1 MRCPAGCDA
10 DLLLTERRGV
20 EIDYCPRCRG
30 IWLDRGELD
39 KIIDRAAEEVDR
51 IVERERAT
59 APPQPAPAQS
69 APPAPPVPE
78 WSSEY
83 DDRGRDRWASSSG
96 GDATRSSGKTG
107 KKPKSK
113 KKKAFDLL
121 EDIFD
126 F

>member
-1 MRCPAGCDA
+1 MRCPADCDA
-10 DLLLTERRGV
+10 DLLLAERRGV

-39 KIIDRAAEEVDR
+39 KIIDQATVEVDR
-51 IVERERAT
+51 IVERERT
-59 APPQPAPAQS
+59 AAPTS
-69 APPAPPVPE
+69 PPVPE

-83 DDRGRDRWASSSG
+83 DERGRDRWASSSG
-96 GDATRSSGKTG
+96 GDADRRRDGSGK
-107 KKPKSK
+107 KKKQKSK
-113 KKKAFDLL
+113 KKQAFDLL

>member
-1 MRCPAGCDA
+1 MRCPADCDA

-51 IVERERAT
+51 IVERERSVAV
-59 APPQPAPAQS
+59 PAPAP
-69 APPAPPVPE
+69 AAPPVPE

-96 GDATRSSGKTG
+96 GGTSERSERKG
-107 KKPKSK
+107 KKPKNK

-121 EDIFD
+121 EEIFD

>member
-1 MRCPAGCDA
+1 MRCPANCDA
-10 DLLLTERRGV
+10 DLLLAERRGV

-39 KIIDRAAEEVDR
+39 KILDRAAEEVDR
-51 IVERERAT
+51 IVERERVVA
-59 APPQPAPAQS
+59 PAPA
-69 APPAPPVPE
+69 PAPADPSVPE

-96 GDATRSSGKTG
+96 GGTPDRSERKG

>member
-1 MRCPAGCDA
+1 MRCPADCDA
-10 DLLLTERRGV
+10 DLLLAERRGV

-51 IVERERAT
+51 IVERERT
-59 APPQPAPAQS
+59 AAPASAPTPS
-69 APPAPPVPE
+69 APPMPE

-96 GDATRSSGKTG
+96 AGSSQRSERTG